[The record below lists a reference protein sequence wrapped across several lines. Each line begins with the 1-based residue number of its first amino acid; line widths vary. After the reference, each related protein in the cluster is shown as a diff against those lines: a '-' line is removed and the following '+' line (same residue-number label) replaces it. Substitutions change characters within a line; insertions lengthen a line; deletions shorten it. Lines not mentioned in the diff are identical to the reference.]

1 MLGMPQKSHVLTAS
15 PDEFIVG
22 TITVSKPAMSPVV
35 PPISHV
41 SHANLGLQYT

>member
-1 MLGMPQKSHVLTAS
+1 MLEIPQKTHVLTAS
-15 PDEFIVG
+15 PDEYIMV
-22 TITVSKPAMSPVV
+22 TITVSKPAMSPVM

>member
-1 MLGMPQKSHVLTAS
+1 MLEILKKLDAVTAS

-22 TITVSKPAMSPVV
+22 TITVSKPAMSPVM
-35 PPISHV
+35 PPISHI

>member
-1 MLGMPQKSHVLTAS
+1 MLGIPLKTHVLTAS

-22 TITVSKPAMSPVV
+22 TITVSKPAMSPVM
-35 PPISHV
+35 PPISHI